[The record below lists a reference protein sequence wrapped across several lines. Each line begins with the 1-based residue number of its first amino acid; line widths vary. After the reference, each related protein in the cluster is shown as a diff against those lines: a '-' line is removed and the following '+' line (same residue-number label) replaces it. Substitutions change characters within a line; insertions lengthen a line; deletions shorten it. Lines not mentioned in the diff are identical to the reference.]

1 VSDLKDIMDEIEK
14 VRNKMNETLKEKGDL
29 LDKEVIV
36 ASQILDSVLNEYYK
50 ILNEKVDKK

>member
-1 VSDLKDIMDEIEK
+1 MSDLKDIMEEVER
-14 VRNKMNETLKEKGDL
+14 VRNIMNETLNEKGDL

-50 ILNEKVDKK
+50 ILNKKIDKK

>member
-1 VSDLKDIMDEIEK
+1 MSDLKDIMDEIEK